1 MTVADQTV
9 QTDLTHH
16 TLWIDGRAVDTAA
29 RRDLVDPGTGAVHAT
44 VADGDES
51 HIDAAVD
58 AAERAF
64 VAGSWSRKTPSERA
78 QVLRRIAAACNDRV
92 EEFVEAEMRCNG
104 ATVRQATGFHSGYSF
119 AHLTYFADLIDT
131 YAWTRPGPLTS
142 FPALGTTMV
151 KKEPIG
157 VVGAIAPWNFPLL
170 LTMWKVA
177 PALACGNS
185 VVVKP
190 DEHTPLSIL
199 LFAQIAEECGLPKGV
214 LNIVPGDGR
223 VAGARLASHPKVGKI
238 AFTGST
244 PVGREI
250 MRLASGTVKKVT
262 LELGGKGPS
271 IVLDDADLD
280 VAVDGVLYGCFVY
293 SGQVCESGTRAI
305 VDESIYDEFVS
316 RLVERAKSITVG
328 LPDDWD
334 TDMGPVINERQQ
346 QKILDYVVKAQEQG
360 VTVALGG
367 KRPEAE
373 ELQGGFYVEPTILTG
388 VTNDM
393 TVACDEIFGPVL
405 SVLRSTGDADAV
417 RIANDSEFGLAA
429 SVWSRDNDRALQVA
443 DQVQCGSVWINDAH
457 QINVEMPFGGYKQSG
472 VGRELGPD
480 AFDEYTETKSI
491 YLDLTNSRAARPYDI
506 LLSHA
511 DD

>member
-1 MTVADQTV
+1 MTVVDPVRA
-9 QTDLTHH
+9 DLTHH
-16 TLWIDGRAVDTAA
+16 RLWIDGQPVDTSTS
-29 RRDLVDPGTGAVHAT
+29 RDLVDPGTGAVHAT
-44 VADGDES
+44 IADADES
-51 HIDAAVD
+51 HLDAAVD
-58 AAERAF
+58 AAQRAF
-64 VAGSWSRKTPSERA
+64 DGGAWSRTTPAERA
-78 QVLRRIAAACNDRV
+78 QVLHAIAAACNDRI

-104 ATVRQATGFHSGYSF
+104 ATVRQATGFHVGYAF
-119 AHLTYFADLIDT
+119 AHLTYFADLIAS
-131 YAWTRPGPLTS
+131 YRWTRPGPLTS
-142 FPALGTTMV
+142 FPALGTTLV

-199 LFAQIAEECGLPKGV
+199 LFAQIAQECGLPKGV

-223 VAGARLASHPKVGKI
+223 VVGARLASHPAVGKV

-280 VAVDGVLYGCFVY
+280 VAVDGVLFGCFTY
-293 SGQVCESGTRAI
+293 SGQICESGTRAI
-305 VDESIYDEFVS
+305 VDESIYDEFVA
-316 RLVERAKSITVG
+316 RLVERARTIKVG

-334 TDMGPVINERQQ
+334 TDLGPVINARQQ
-346 QKILDYVVKAQEQG
+346 SKILEYVAKAQEQG
-360 VTVALGG
+360 ATIALGG
-367 KRPEAE
+367 RRPDDQ
-373 ELQGGFYVEPTILTG
+373 ELQGGFYVEPTILTE

-405 SVLRSTGDADAV
+405 SVIRAADDDDAV
-417 RIANDSEFGLAA
+417 RIGNDSEYGLAA
-429 SVWSRDNDRALQVA
+429 SVWSRDNGRALAVA
-443 DQVQCGSVWINDAH
+443 DRVQCGSVWINDAH
-457 QINVEMPFGGYKQSG
+457 QITAELPFGGYKQSG

-480 AFDEYTETKSI
+480 AFDEYTETKAI
-491 YLDLTNSRAARPYDI
+491 YMDLTNDRAARAYDL